1 MIELLSVFISH
12 SSSDYEVITKVK
24 ETLEVQGFYV
34 YLAEEDV
41 RAGTYL
47 PAKIEEAIRRCDV
60 VLAILTS
67 KASKSAW
74 VQQELGYAKAIG
86 KLIIPLV
93 EEEVNVT
100 GFLTGVEYIRFDPR
114 NLEPA
119 LQKIKEYLTR
129 LKESKEFKEMLG
141 VLILIALGAFVAYYL
156 THKK

>member
-1 MIELLSVFISH
+1 MLSVFISH
-12 SSSDYEVITKVK
+12 SSSDQDIITKVK
-24 ETLEVQGFYV
+24 ETLEVQGFRV
-34 YLAEEDV
+34 YLAEEDIK
-41 RAGTYL
+41 AGTYL

-74 VQQELGYAKAIG
+74 VQQEIGYAKAIG

-93 EEEVNVT
+93 EEGVSVN
-100 GFLTGVEYIRFDPR
+100 GLLEGIEYIKFDPK
-114 NLEPA
+114 NLEPT
-119 LQKIKEYLTR
+119 LQMIKEYLTR

-141 VLILIALGAFVAYYL
+141 VLILIALGAFAAYYL

>member
-1 MIELLSVFISH
+1 MLSVFIGH
-12 SSSDYEVITKVK
+12 SSPDYEVITKVK

-47 PAKIEEAIRRCDV
+47 SAKIEEAIGRCDV

-67 KASKSAW
+67 KVSKSAW

-93 EEEVNVT
+93 EERVNIT
-100 GFLTGVEYIRFDPR
+100 GFLTGVEKIRS
-114 NLEPA
+114 E
-119 LQKIKEYLTR
+119 K
-129 LKESKEFKEMLG
+129 
-141 VLILIALGAFVAYYL
+141 LGAS
-156 THKK
+156 TPKN

>member
-1 MIELLSVFISH
+1 MLSVFISH

-24 ETLEVQGFYV
+24 ETLEVQGFHV

-41 RAGTYL
+41 RAGTSL
-47 PAKIEEAIRRCDV
+47 PAKIEDAIRQCDV

-93 EEEVNVT
+93 EEGVNVT
-100 GFLTGVEYIRFDPR
+100 GFLTGVEYIRFNPE
-114 NLEPA
+114 NLDSA
-119 LQKIKEYLTR
+119 LQKIGGYLTM
-129 LKESKEFKEMLG
+129 LKESKEFRERLE
-141 VLILIALGAFVAYYL
+141 VLILIALGALAAYYL